1 PRCSGVNSHAMK
13 FMTTAVLAGV
23 IVLSARWEV
32 MPHSPLPFGPPMT
45 PTVEVP
51 RASGD
56 VAVVMGGSGNTPY
69 LPVKPAE
76 FSCGIRQLPPHKMPT
91 LPWMSMDCGL
101 SGGEVAF
108 GFEQAS

>member
-1 PRCSGVNSHAMK
+1 MNSHAMK
-13 FMTTAVLAGV
+13 FITVAVLAGV

-32 MPHSPLPFGPPMT
+32 MLHWPLPFGPPMT

-51 RASGD
+51 SASGEL
-56 VAVVMGGSGNTPY
+56 AVVMGGSGNTPN

-76 FSCGIRQLPPHKMPT
+76 PSCGIHQLPPHSTPT

-108 GFEQAS
+108 GSAHPS

>member
-1 PRCSGVNSHAMK
+1 MK

-76 FSCGIRQLPPHKMPT
+76 FSCGIHQLPPHKMPT